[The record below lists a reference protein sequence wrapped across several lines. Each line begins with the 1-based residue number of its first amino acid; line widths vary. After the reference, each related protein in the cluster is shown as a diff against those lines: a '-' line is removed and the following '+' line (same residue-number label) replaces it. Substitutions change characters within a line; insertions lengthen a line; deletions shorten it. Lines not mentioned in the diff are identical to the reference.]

1 MSVRGQCDILICLDD
16 VVGKRHPYRQLDR
29 QLDFAVLS
37 KPLQALYSDKGR
49 TELGAKRAFRML
61 VLQVIEDI
69 SDREMERF
77 MGENVAAKWFCQF
90 GLAEKSPD
98 HGFFG
103 DFRKRLG
110 TKRLMDIFNVLRC
123 SLKAQGLV
131 REVFTFVDASH
142 ENASAIIHHMSGSVF
157 VA

>member
-1 MSVRGQCDILICLDD
+1 
-16 VVGKRHPYRQLDR
+16 
-29 QLDFAVLS
+29 
-37 KPLQALYSDKGR
+37 
-49 TELGAKRAFRML
+49 ML

-142 ENASAIIHHMSGSVF
+142 LVSKLSTWTDRDKAIAKGLEKFNNVTASK
-157 VA
+157 VASDKQARFGCKGKDKYWYGY